1 VYLIIYFC
9 SLYEL
14 QISDQIFILVL
25 TAFMTIPAQFDAKT
39 IEDKWYDYW
48 MKTIIFILSQI
59 IEPIYHSNSSPKCYW
74 VLHMGMLNNNDSRC
88 LDKKST
94 SQGI

>member
-1 VYLIIYFC
+1 
-9 SLYEL
+9 
-14 QISDQIFILVL
+14 
-25 TAFMTIPAQFDAKT
+25 MTIPAQFDAKT

-48 MKTIIFILSQI
+48 MKTIIHS
-59 IEPIYHSNSSPKCYW
+59 EPDHRTPYTIVIPPQCYW
-74 VLHMGMLNNNDSRC
+74 SFTHGTYVKQYDSRC

>member
-14 QISDQIFILVL
+14 QISDQILFLVL
-25 TAFMTIPAQFDAKT
+25 TVAFMTIPAQFDAKT

-48 MKTIIFILSQI
+48 MKTIIFIRARS
-59 IEPIYHSNSSPKCYW
+59 
-74 VLHMGMLNNNDSRC
+74 
-88 LDKKST
+88 
-94 SQGI
+94 

>member
-1 VYLIIYFC
+1 MYFLLIQAQIFILFFIVYLIIYFC

-25 TAFMTIPAQFDAKT
+25 TVAFMTIPQFDAKT

-48 MKTIIFILSQI
+48 MKTIIFIQSQI
-59 IEPIYHSNSSPKCYW
+59 IEPIYHSNSSQ
-74 VLHMGMLNNNDSRC
+74 ML
-88 LDKKST
+88 LEFYT
-94 SQGI
+94 WGIC

>member
-25 TAFMTIPAQFDAKT
+25 TVAFMTIPAQFDAKT

-48 MKTIIFILSQI
+48 MKTIIFIRNHRTPYTIVIPPQ
-59 IEPIYHSNSSPKCYW
+59 
-74 VLHMGMLNNNDSRC
+74 MLLEFWAYVKQYDSRC

>member
-1 VYLIIYFC
+1 MYFLLIQAQILFCFYSVLIYFC

-25 TAFMTIPAQFDAKT
+25 TVAFMTIPAQFDAKT

-48 MKTIIFILSQI
+48 MKNNYFHSSQI
-59 IEPIYHSNSSPKCYW
+59 IEPHIP
-74 VLHMGMLNNNDSRC
+74 
-88 LDKKST
+88 
-94 SQGI
+94 

>member
-25 TAFMTIPAQFDAKT
+25 TVAFMTIPAQFDAKT

-48 MKTIIFILSQI
+48 MKTIIFIRSHRTPYTIVIPPQ
-59 IEPIYHSNSSPKCYW
+59 
-74 VLHMGMLNNNDSRC
+74 MLLEFWTYVKQYDSRC

>member
-1 VYLIIYFC
+1 MYFLLIQAQILFCFIVYLIIYFC

-25 TAFMTIPAQFDAKT
+25 TVAFMTIPAQFDAKT

-48 MKTIIFILSQI
+48 MKNNYF
-59 IEPIYHSNSSPKCYW
+59 HSDRS
-74 VLHMGMLNNNDSRC
+74 
-88 LDKKST
+88 
-94 SQGI
+94 